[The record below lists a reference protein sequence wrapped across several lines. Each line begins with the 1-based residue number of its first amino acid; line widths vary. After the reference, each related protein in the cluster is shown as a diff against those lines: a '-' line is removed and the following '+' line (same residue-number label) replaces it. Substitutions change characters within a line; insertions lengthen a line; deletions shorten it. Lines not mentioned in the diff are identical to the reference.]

1 MGLLEATFLGMAAV
15 SAAAFDGWNDFNGV
29 ARVTNAAHEVLFQKE
44 YGFLNIPYKD
54 PMPADAIFPVASNT
68 KLYVAVALYQLQE
81 AGKVD
86 LNASIADYLNAKDL
100 KNFGMHG
107 TRKYCPKVA
116 GSSECQV
123 VRFVDLLAM
132 SSGIPNPPFRDYFLP
147 YAGSIGLTVKLFI
160 NQDLLFIPGTE
171 YDYSNSAFIL
181 AGYFVE
187 KLSGKSLREYLQ
199 KHIISVLEQS
209 STEYDPYDYQ
219 LSMAGDRRKRVYEY
233 YQYRDPKTHEIYAT
247 GECRDEF
254 DLGTANGAGG
264 VLSTVADEQLFYY
277 TLFNFSKDAMGKPLL
292 QDPRSLI
299 DLVRPRMPT
308 SPEQKGGYFWYAQGL
323 LSLCN
328 WSVDHEGCDVIPN
341 IIGYEGGLM
350 CVHTA
355 NLLDLHVHPAVMTSV
370 YSSTVVFDVKKAL
383 VKKMQA
389 SKTGDFL
396 EASDRWP
403 QQMEVSKMAWK
414 LHNEVLNQS
423 KQREKMEW
431 KVRGIILP

>member
-1 MGLLEATFLGMAAV
+1 M
-15 SAAAFDGWNDFNGV
+15 
-29 ARVTNAAHEVLFQKE
+29 
-44 YGFLNIPYKD
+44 
-54 PMPADAIFPVASNT
+54 
-68 KLYVAVALYQLQE
+68 
-81 AGKVD
+81 
-86 LNASIADYLNAKDL
+86 
-100 KNFGMHG
+100 
-107 TRKYCPKVA
+107 
-116 GSSECQV
+116 
-123 VRFVDLLAM
+123 DLLAM
-132 SSGIPNPPFRDYFLP
+132 SSGIPNAPFRDYFLP

-160 NQDLLFIPGTE
+160 NQDLLFVPGTE
-171 YDYSNSAFIL
+171 YYYSNSAFVL

-187 KLSGKSLREYLQ
+187 RLSGKSLREYLQ
-199 KHIISVLEQS
+199 KHIISVVGQS

-254 DLGTANGAGG
+254 DLGTGNGCGG
-264 VLSTVADEQLFYY
+264 VLSTAADEQLFYY

-403 QQMEVSKMAWK
+403 QQMDVSRMAWK
-414 LHNEVLNQS
+414 LHEQVLNKS
-423 KQREKMEW
+423 KERSEVEAS
-431 KVRGIILP
+431 KVRDIWPQQVSPVGGSWFVNLNWPSLASAFAGFGGRNWP